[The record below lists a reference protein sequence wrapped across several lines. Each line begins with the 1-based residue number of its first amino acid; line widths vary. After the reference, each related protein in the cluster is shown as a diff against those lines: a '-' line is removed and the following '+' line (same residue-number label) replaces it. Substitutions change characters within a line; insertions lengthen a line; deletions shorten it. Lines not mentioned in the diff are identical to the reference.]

1 MFRLIIGAV
10 IGVALFASV
19 SQAEDKAPTAAE
31 TLTAIGNGIQ
41 QAPAKIQTWASSEW
55 EEIKLYQAQGWADGK
70 AQLNQNWQTIRG
82 FFKTTESTN

>member
-1 MFRLIIGAV
+1 MIRLIIGII

-19 SQAEDKAPTAAE
+19 SQADDKAPTVAE

-70 AQLNQNWQTIRG
+70 AQNQANWEKLKGLFDTT
-82 FFKTTESTN
+82 KTTK